1 MYWMSRRLWM
11 GEKADSFPIFE
22 FYRCFFRPIQPDF
35 SLFCKYLFCL
45 AEETLK
51 VCCLIFFSYWNHSGL
66 RRFPAFQ
73 FFWTPGL
80 EGCHRSGHHW
90 RRIFLSAPGSQRI
103 SDGSVFDHSIGGFG
117 DPFLPWNSVCFSWSV
132 NTKPVLFFFGVA
144 HNRSKPSSFQNL
156 ANRLFI
162 INTHA
167 VNDFLYQLFLL
178 YPQSQ

>member
-11 GEKADSFPIFE
+11 GEKADSFPIFK

-80 EGCHRSGHHW
+80 EGCRSSGHHW

-117 DPFLPWNSVCFSWSV
+117 DPFPPWNSACFSWSV
-132 NTKPVLFFFGVA
+132 LLFSCVLPPVNRPFTHSLTWYWYQIPHNYFFARIQNQCF
-144 HNRSKPSSFQNL
+144 SFS
-156 ANRLFI
+156 A
-162 INTHA
+162 
-167 VNDFLYQLFLL
+167 
-178 YPQSQ
+178 

>member
-103 SDGSVFDHSIGGFG
+103 SDGSVFDHSIGGLLVCLFFALTWYWYQI
-117 DPFLPWNSVCFSWSV
+117 PHNYFFARIQSQCFSFSAWHTTEA
-132 NTKPVLFFFGVA
+132 NPA
-144 HNRSKPSSFQNL
+144 ASKTLQTVFSS
-156 ANRLFI
+156 
-162 INTHA
+162 
-167 VNDFLYQLFLL
+167 
-178 YPQSQ
+178 